1 MCKKKISKKI
11 LIPIIATVLVVIA
24 SISIFFVI
32 KNNQKTEQQN
42 IPEASDVSLKK
53 NIDEIEKQITIDTLN
68 KNIPVNL
75 AGKYVYSSIIDLV
88 YEENAVSVD
97 PGLSYTQI
105 NKDTKDQ
112 LQAYL
117 HKIKHSHFNEYI
129 SLYNG
134 KYLKQNN
141 NILAEEG
148 FYYGNDNKSYLF
160 IKNPYGTIE
169 QDGNNYSISYEV
181 SLTGYWLNSTQEN
194 DGTKLYVREKILC
207 NNKFF
212 VVTYLYKMV

>member
-1 MCKKKISKKI
+1 MSKKKISKKI
-11 LIPIIATVLVVIA
+11 LIPIIATVLVVIT
-24 SISIFFVI
+24 SISIFFVS
-32 KNNQKTEQQN
+32 KNNKKSEQN
-42 IPEASDVSLKK
+42 LPEISDVSLKT
-53 NIDEIEKQITIDTLN
+53 NIADIEKQITIDTLN
-68 KNIPVNL
+68 RNIPANL

-97 PGLSYTQI
+97 PALSYTQI

-134 KYLKQNN
+134 KYRKQNN

-160 IKNPYGTIE
+160 IKNPSGTIE
-169 QDGNNYSISYEV
+169 QDSNNYSMSYEV
-181 SLTGYWLNSTQEN
+181 SLTGYWLSSTQEN
-194 DGTKLYVREKILC
+194 DGTNLYVREKILC
-207 NNKFF
+207 NDKFLF
-212 VVTYLYKMV
+212 VTYLYKMV